1 MDADSFHRLAKA
13 LMDSGEATSIS
24 EALNTFVRYGVRI
37 RLGKELARDPGAQII
52 ALTAVNAAARSFQGN
67 VVVDGDDVELSACGF
82 EGQRLFQF
90 LEWAGVT
97 KAPPQEAGSWPT
109 IAIGTASAAPGT
121 IHAWSNGWAF
131 GLGEPRAGEAMFAP
145 ACVAAGGLAVSEAF
159 SLLRGDNPYSGRRNI
174 VMSLWDPLQTGA
186 RSTILETPDQDDMW
200 LIGLGH
206 LGQAYA
212 WTLGFMHPGESR
224 VFLQDVDSITKS
236 SVSTSMLSNVS
247 DVNEMKTRI
256 VARWLEAR
264 GFRTSLVERRFD
276 GAQRVRAG
284 EPAVALF
291 GVDNPAARRV
301 MEGCGFR
308 LVIDAGLG
316 SGYRDFR
323 AIRIRTFPGPS
334 MAASLWVA
342 SQSEGAVPLPAA
354 YQKLLTEGAEACG
367 VTTLASRAVAA
378 PFVGCVAAGYVM
390 AERVRR
396 QLGGIPLGFIDL
408 NLRDPRGADVG

>member
-13 LMDSGEATSIS
+13 LVDSGEATSIS
-24 EALNTFVRYGVRI
+24 EALSTFARYGVRI
-37 RLGKELARDPGAQII
+37 RLGKELARDHGAQII
-52 ALTAVNAAARSFQGN
+52 ALTAINAAARSFQGN
-67 VVVDGDDVELSACGF
+67 VVVDGDDVELSARGF

-159 SLLRGDNPYSGRRNI
+159 SLLRGDNPYSGRRHI

-186 RSTILETPDQDDMW
+186 RSATLETPAQDDIW

-236 SVSTSMLSNVS
+236 SVAL
-247 DVNEMKTRI
+247 
-256 VARWLEAR
+256 L
-264 GFRTSLVERRFD
+264 LVD
-276 GAQRVRAG
+276 L
-284 EPAVALF
+284 AL
-291 GVDNPAARRV
+291 
-301 MEGCGFR
+301 
-308 LVIDAGLG
+308 I
-316 SGYRDFR
+316 
-323 AIRIRTFPGPS
+323 
-334 MAASLWVA
+334 ASSV
-342 SQSEGAVPLPAA
+342 
-354 YQKLLTEGAEACG
+354 
-367 VTTLASRAVAA
+367 
-378 PFVGCVAAGYVM
+378 
-390 AERVRR
+390 
-396 QLGGIPLGFIDL
+396 
-408 NLRDPRGADVG
+408 GADVVTI